1 MLKRLGQHPTVT
13 WVGQRLVPVAF
24 VGGLVAA
31 IALLW
36 WSGLLADAW
45 HSIRTANPVPLVLV
59 VCVGI
64 LLPIVHAV
72 RWKVILDA
80 LGSHLTAAEAA
91 DLTVTSALM
100 NYASPGF
107 VGASAKA
114 ILARRA
120 KEVKYEDS
128 AASIAFEYG
137 LDLALLVVGSVIAVL
152 LLGPA
157 TFSPLLR
164 WDTDLPSGLIIAVA
178 VVSVTAIVV
187 LAWKLG
193 AWNFVQRLMR
203 SFLTLGKDVDHF
215 VIALLTL
222 LYWLLQVSVV
232 VLLFWALHIDINVP
246 NALAVATLPILA
258 GMLAPVPGGIGA
270 REAVTVALAAATSIG
285 AAQLLSLAVLQR
297 VLLVGALPLALL
309 AVRGAKRAM
318 AWRHA

>member
-1 MLKRLGQHPTVT
+1 MRQWLSKRLMPI
-13 WVGQRLVPVAF
+13 AF
-24 VGGLVAA
+24 VGGLLAA
-31 IALLW
+31 LALLW
-36 WSGLLADAW
+36 WSGLLGDAW
-45 HSIRTANPVPLVLV
+45 QSIRTARPLPLVLV

-64 LLPIVHAV
+64 ALPIVHAV

-114 ILARRA
+114 ILARRSND
-120 KEVKYEDS
+120 VKYEDS

-137 LDLALLVVGSVIAVL
+137 LDLALLITGSVIAVL

-164 WDTDLPSGLIIAVA
+164 WDTDLPTGLIAVVVA
-178 VVSVTAIVV
+178 VGIVAVGV

-193 AWNFVQRLMR
+193 VWNFLQRLMR
-203 SFLTLGKDVDHF
+203 SFLTLGRQVDHF

-222 LYWLLQVSVV
+222 LYWLLQVTVV
-232 VLLFWALHIDINVP
+232 VLLFWALHIEIDLA
-246 NALAVATLPILA
+246 NALAVATLPLLA

-285 AAQLLSLAVLQR
+285 AGALLSLAVLQR

-309 AVRGAKRAM
+309 AVRGARRAVV
-318 AWRHA
+318 WRRA

>member
-1 MLKRLGQHPTVT
+1 
-13 WVGQRLVPVAF
+13 
-24 VGGLVAA
+24 
-31 IALLW
+31 
-36 WSGLLADAW
+36 
-45 HSIRTANPVPLVLV
+45 LVLV
-59 VCVGI
+59 VCVGM

-72 RWKVILDA
+72 RWKVILEA

-114 ILARRA
+114 ILARRS

-137 LDLALLVVGSVIAVL
+137 LDLFLLVVGSIIAVL

-164 WDTDLPSGLIIAVA
+164 WDTDLPSGLVIAIVVAGIVA
-178 VVSVTAIVV
+178 VVV

-193 AWNFVQRLMR
+193 AWNFVRRLMR
-203 SFLTLGKDVDHF
+203 AFLTLGKDVDHV

-222 LYWLLQVSVV
+222 LYWLLQVIVV
-232 VLLFWALHIDINVP
+232 VLLFWALHIDIDLA
-246 NALAVATLPILA
+246 NALAVATLPLLA

-270 REAVTVALAAATSIG
+270 REAVTVALAAATNIG

-309 AVRGAKRAM
+309 AVRGARRAM